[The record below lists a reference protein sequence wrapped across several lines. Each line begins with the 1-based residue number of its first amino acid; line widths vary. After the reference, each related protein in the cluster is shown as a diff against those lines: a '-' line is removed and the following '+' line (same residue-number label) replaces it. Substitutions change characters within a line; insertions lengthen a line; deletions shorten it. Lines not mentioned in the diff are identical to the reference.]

1 MKDFPQNIA
10 LQPSEKHPIQI
21 ITDRTQ
27 SCENLST
34 EIFSDSAEEEDCD
47 AEASGEDL
55 ARQGPRY
62 FYKTEI
68 FSKLNR
74 VKNSRSE
81 IPTLLCHKE
90 IRAPHNRFIMSMERQ
105 KKSLWHKRQHYDLN
119 QSDNS
124 ISMDLDQ

>member
-81 IPTLLCHKE
+81 IPTLLCHKD
-90 IRAPHNRFIMSMERQ
+90 IRAPHNRFIMCMERQ
-105 KKSLWHKRQHYDLN
+105 KKSLWHKRAGVATL
-119 QSDNS
+119 
-124 ISMDLDQ
+124 